1 MPNIIYVLLLAS
13 IGAFLLMKSRDWI
26 NATKNLKEVFRSDKA
41 NEIASTY
48 DNLLDNLSVNIQNLQ
63 EEIDAT
69 TNISDKKANKIKKKL
84 TARLNRLKIQQAN
97 VELAYTDFITLKDF
111 YKKRQKPNA
120 EIMKCLQR
128 YLKNK
133 YRV

>member
-13 IGAFLLMKSRDWI
+13 IGAFLLMKSREWI
-26 NATKNLKEVFRSDKA
+26 NATRNLKKVFRSDQADK
-41 NEIASTY
+41 IATEY
-48 DNLLDNLSVNIQNLQ
+48 DVLLKKLNSDMKNLQ
-63 EEIDAT
+63 EEIAT
-69 TNISDKKANKIKKKL
+69 TASLSDKKARKLKNKL
-84 TARLNRLKIQQAN
+84 TDRLNRLKVQQAN

-111 YKKRQKPNA
+111 YQKRQKPNA
-120 EIMKCLQR
+120 EVMKCLQR